1 MAAPVCFRAR
11 RRVFS
16 PPAVGSSTER
26 AGASLALFAAD
37 MSAPQPP
44 KPPAKPPKPPTK
56 SAASENPPDVKSVA
70 FTIDA
75 GTGHVDRI
83 EVIDR
88 DGVRHELNGKERA
101 DLVKEAGPTLETIFE
116 ETFLAGI
123 DSVLGDGAREEEEP
137 ETEVEKALVRGLLQ
151 PMIQRSAARR
161 LLGRE
166 VLRKAVMRALIQDA
180 STPPPSAAGPGPEGM
195 PAGA

>member
-1 MAAPVCFRAR
+1 
-11 RRVFS
+11 
-16 PPAVGSSTER
+16 
-26 AGASLALFAAD
+26 
-37 MSAPQPP
+37 MSAPEPP
-44 KPPAKPPKPPTK
+44 KPQAKSQTK
-56 SAASENPPDVKSVA
+56 SAAKSPASEKPQGAGSAGSVT

-75 GTGHVDRI
+75 GTGHVDRV

-88 DGVRHELNGKERA
+88 DGVRRELNGEERA

-137 ETEVEKALVRGLLQ
+137 ETEAEKALVRGLLQ

-166 VLRKAVMRALIQDA
+166 VLRKAVMRALVQDA
-180 STPPPSAAGPGPEGM
+180 STPSPSAAGGGPEGM